1 MKYFNKK
8 MIITILSIVGI
19 LIIVA
24 IGLSLMSR
32 KNIIIYFNDE
42 QITLN
47 AESNRIDLST
57 FNSEQDII
65 VKREPGREK
74 IIINGEELENDK
86 ELNLGKIEINKEKDI
101 KVEVKYINGKNREF
115 IVNTLPGTFPEYSV
129 EGESEYEGDY
139 YTSTYSKDYDIDH
152 YIFKLDKTREY
163 KIL

>member
-1 MKYFNKK
+1 MIFICFAIFITTALTALILYKK
-8 MIITILSIVGI
+8 S
-19 LIIVA
+19 
-24 IGLSLMSR
+24 
-32 KNIIIYFNDE
+32 
-42 QITLN
+42 
-47 AESNRIDLST
+47 
-57 FNSEQDII
+57 
-65 VKREPGREK
+65 
-74 IIINGEELENDK
+74 
-86 ELNLGKIEINKEKDI
+86 NKEKDI